1 MSIKDIM
8 EMIWDLINSS
18 ATSIL
23 VLILTVIS
31 ICEVLDNTGIEVALF
46 SYSKKK
52 REKERRQIEYT
63 VDKYIR
69 ANKNLFVSN
78 TDEYI
83 DYMLK
88 SLGLKYGQLDIV
100 VNTISDIKRANERIN
115 DSIDM
120 IDIINALLS
129 DSRIVLNLEQT
140 DPNRKVIY
148 PGLRYYVNFT
158 DTMNIK
164 YVKMRVL
171 SVFQYFIETKLS
183 ELMLSTRDIDNIV
196 IPTESN
202 VILGIELAEI
212 LEKEPVIM
220 HHKKRRIFDDQYW
233 DGNLALNSRVII
245 VHDVIYSGDNIT
257 DCISNLPKTCS
268 IIGVFSLIN
277 RTDRD
282 QEYDKKRGMGLI
294 EATGVRV
301 YSALEVD
308 DDYLKKLRS
317 E

>member
-1 MSIKDIM
+1 MAI
-8 EMIWDLINSS
+8 IWDMLNTS

-23 VLILTVIS
+23 VLILTILS
-31 ICEVLDNTGIEVALF
+31 ICEVLDNTGIEVHLF

-52 REKERRQIEYT
+52 REKERRQIEDT
-63 VDKYIR
+63 VDNYIR
-69 ANKNLFVSN
+69 ANKKLFVSN

-83 DYMLK
+83 EYMLK
-88 SLGLKYGQLDIV
+88 ALGLKYGQLEKIA
-100 VNTISDIKRANERIN
+100 NTISDLKKANERIKSSN
-115 DSIDM
+115 DMVDM
-120 IDIINALLS
+120 INTLLS

-148 PGLRYYVNFT
+148 PGLKYYIDFT
-158 DTMNIK
+158 DTINIK
-164 YVKMRVL
+164 YVKMSVL
-171 SVFQYFIETKLS
+171 TVFQYFIETKLS
-183 ELMLSTRDIDNIV
+183 EMMLSTRDIDNIV

-220 HHKKRRIFDDQYW
+220 HHKKRRIFDEQYW
-233 DGNLALNSRVII
+233 DGDLALKSRVII
-245 VHDVIYSGDNIT
+245 IHDVIYSGDNIT

-268 IIGVFSLIN
+268 IIGVFALIN
-277 RTDRD
+277 RTDKD
-282 QEYDKKRGMGLI
+282 QKYDKKRGKGLI

-301 YSALEVD
+301 YSALDVD
-308 DDYLKKLRS
+308 DDYLKKLRN